1 MCVCVYI
8 ILYINVWT
16 HKSHTS
22 HSFHLYFVFVVFF
35 LLVLFVFSSSSSF
48 LAFIIFLFCSHI
60 SFDMHS
66 MASNSVYGKLIHI
79 FSSSLA
85 PSCAFVC
92 VYTHTQTH
100 TNSFRSSLVSHTWK
114 AHTFPLCNRWKC
126 LPWCIYIIACA
137 KINNTLIVIC
147 TQKETPRNAQN
158 RWIRQREREED
169 ARCAPCV
176 RTNVKEWKKNCSE
189 WIGYKTYCDP
199 NIHTHTQQ
207 NVYAT

>member
-1 MCVCVYI
+1 MCVFSTIKWNITTVYHTYIDIRQAHNVCVCVQYMCVYI

-22 HSFHLYFVFVVFF
+22 HSFHLYFVFVVFFFFF

-66 MASNSVYGKLIHI
+66 MASNSVYGKLIHT
-79 FSSSLA
+79 FSPSLA
-85 PSCAFVC
+85 PSCALEC
-92 VYTHTQTH
+92 VHTHTQTH

-126 LPWCIYIIACA
+126 LPWYIY
-137 KINNTLIVIC
+137 
-147 TQKETPRNAQN
+147 
-158 RWIRQREREED
+158 
-169 ARCAPCV
+169 
-176 RTNVKEWKKNCSE
+176 NCLCE
-189 WIGYKTYCDP
+189 NK
-199 NIHTHTQQ
+199 
-207 NVYAT
+207 